1 MQADEHRVWAV
12 AELHC
17 RKMTPV
23 MQLTDV
29 AVAFLLKKI
38 IEACKAELRRM
49 KRGNKDFEA
58 AAFEDNPNETKS
70 GAEDLMRILGRSWKR
85 MREQDEDEEPE
96 RLLKAA
102 RMCGWLS
109 YRADPKRKVLIRC
122 DQEDWMRGREQELPE
137 ESHRHPS
144 AWWSER
150 YNWINEEGEPRK
162 PDYKNCGR
170 NVRGLQYMRDEFP
183 EQAPNETTR
192 LNCLRGTKKVCL
204 PCFEIA
210 DEGFEF
216 SDVAKNLRPAE
227 FLKTQREKFEAAR
240 MRAMTNKEGKAS
252 KKRRGLLRLD
262 AKTLRAKVRRKLVKQ
277 RKKAEI
283 KEFLSEIRSRADE
296 GYSTRQLMS
305 SLIPDI
311 GSELKIAASEV
322 TAALKDH
329 EVAFCGQPP
338 GIIIFDII
346 NGLALLAV

>member
-1 MQADEHRVWAV
+1 
-12 AELHC
+12 
-17 RKMTPV
+17 
-23 MQLTDV
+23 
-29 AVAFLLKKI
+29 
-38 IEACKAELRRM
+38 M
-49 KRGNKDFEA
+49 K
-58 AAFEDNPNETKS
+58 
-70 GAEDLMRILGRSWKR
+70 
-85 MREQDEDEEPE
+85 
-96 RLLKAA
+96 
-102 RMCGWLS
+102 
-109 YRADPKRKVLIRC
+109 
-122 DQEDWMRGREQELPE
+122 GREQELLE

-144 AWWSER
+144 AWWGER
-150 YNWINEEGEPRK
+150 HKRINEEGEPRK
-162 PDYKNCGR
+162 PDYKTCGR
-170 NVRGLQYMRDEFP
+170 NLEYMRDEFP

-204 PCFEIA
+204 PCFEI
-210 DEGFEF
+210 DEEEFEF
-216 SDVAKNLRPAE
+216 SEMAKHLKPAE

-240 MRAMTNKEGKAS
+240 LRALTNAKGKKG
-252 KKRRGLLRLD
+252 KKHTRLQKVD
-262 AKTLRAKVRRKLVKQ
+262 LKSLRAKVRRKLV
-277 RKKAEI
+277 RKKKKDEI